1 MRMKNKQRLA
11 HRYDWFYF
19 LELLIGVVLLVA
31 VFILASNIDMKETG
45 DHLSGTI
52 SYIKEQYN
60 QHKRLNLASE
70 TKSIMRMIESTQHM
84 KREIRREQKKD
95 RSFVPDTAFLKKMAQ
110 QNYVSGIL
118 ILNRQGQIIGKYC
131 QNGIKLSELKDY
143 ISSEPLLSTGDHL
156 QKTYAV
162 RISRSDES
170 YVDLAAL
177 GTADGSRIIVSY
189 YYTPIEYINA
199 FSNSVEAL
207 LKGYSLERDGTI
219 VISSGTEIVA
229 SNNEKLIG
237 KNTDEVAILR
247 KIREK
252 AVSGRLVHTNRRPG
266 SWSQNFGLMEHGRD
280 YYVYAYMPESDVFSS
295 TFQNVLYSLIVY
307 IIILIAVNMVR
318 WKTAQRYREKQMTIQ
333 KEYTGRLQKKNE
345 QLQKALDLADRANA
359 AKTSFLSRMS
369 HDIRTPL
376 NGIIGFLEISEAHPD
391 DLKLLQEN
399 QKKMRISANHLLS
412 LINDVLQMSKLESGE
427 AVFSHE
433 AINLTD
439 LSNDV
444 LTIVGQRAAD
454 AGITLEYDKN
464 GERAAMKHVYGS
476 PLHLRQIFLNIYG
489 NCIKYNKVGG
499 KVWTNCTCLET
510 KDDTVTYQWTI
521 RDTGVGMSQEF
532 LEHIFEPFAQ
542 ERTDA
547 RSVYNG
553 TGLGMSIVKSL
564 IDKMNGTIEVSSRL
578 GEGTLFTITIPF
590 ELAENISSP
599 EKEPENDILP
609 HLEGCHLLLVEDN
622 EINAEIA
629 QTLLKDRGIQTDLA
643 VNGQQALEKFMQNPP
658 ETFDAILMDIM
669 MPVMDGISATK
680 AIRKLD
686 RPDAK
691 DIPIIA
697 MTANAFDEDVEQ
709 CMKAGMNAHLS
720 KPLQMEQLMTALGKY
735 CH

>member
-1 MRMKNKQRLA
+1 MKNKQRLA

-19 LELLIGVVLLVA
+19 LELLIGIVLLVA
-31 VFILASNIDMKETG
+31 VFILASNIDMKETQN
-45 DHLSGTI
+45 HLSGTI

-84 KREIRREQKKD
+84 RREIRREQKKD
-95 RSFVPDTAFLKKMAQ
+95 ADFVPDTAFLKRMAKE
-110 QNYVSGIL
+110 NYVSGIL
-118 ILNRQGQIIGKYC
+118 IMNRHGKILWKYC
-131 QNGIKLSELKDY
+131 HNGIPLSELKEY
-143 ISSEPLLSTGDHL
+143 ITSDTLLNTGDYL
-156 QKTYAV
+156 QKAYAV
-162 RISRSDES
+162 RIDRADDS

-219 VISSGTEIVA
+219 VISSGTDIVA

-237 KNTDEVAILR
+237 KSTDDVAILR

-252 AVSGRLVHTNRRPG
+252 AVSGKLVHTRRRPG

-280 YYVYAYMPESDVFSS
+280 YYVYAYMPETDVFSS
-295 TFQNVLYSLIVY
+295 TFQNVLYSLIIY
-307 IIILIAVNMVR
+307 IIILVVINMVR
-318 WKTAQRYREKQMTIQ
+318 WKTAQSYREKQMTIQ
-333 KEYTGRLQKKNE
+333 REYTERLQRKNE
-345 QLQKALDLADRANA
+345 QLQQALDLADRANA

-376 NGIIGFLEISEAHPD
+376 NGIIGLLEISETHPED
-391 DLKLLQEN
+391 IELLQKN

-412 LINDVLQMSKLESGE
+412 LINDVLQMSKLESGK
-427 AVFSHE
+427 AVFSNE

-439 LSNDV
+439 LSHDV
-444 LTIVGQRAAD
+444 LTIVEQRAAD

-464 GERAAMKHVYGS
+464 DERAAMKHVYGS

-499 KVWTNCTCLET
+499 KVWTRCTCLGT
-510 KDDTVTYQWTI
+510 KDETITYCWTI
-521 RDTGVGMSQEF
+521 QDTGVGMSQEF

-564 IDKMNGTIEVSSRL
+564 IDKMNGSIEVSSKL
-578 GEGTLFTITIPF
+578 GEGTKFTIIIPF
-590 ELAENISSP
+590 RLAEDVP
-599 EKEPENDILP
+599 QQTKETDNGVAAQ
-609 HLEGCHLLLVEDN
+609 LEGLHLLLVEDN
-622 EINAEIA
+622 ELNAEIA
-629 QTLLKDRGIQTDLA
+629 QTLLKDRGFQTDLA
-643 VNGQQALEKFMQNPP
+643 VNGQQALDLFKENPP

-669 MPVMDGISATK
+669 MPVMDGISAAR
-680 AIRKLD
+680 AIRSLD
-686 RPDAK
+686 RSDAK
-691 DIPIIA
+691 KIPIIA
-697 MTANAFDEDVEQ
+697 MTANTFDEDVEQ
-709 CMKAGMNAHLS
+709 CINAGMNAHLS
-720 KPLQMEQLMTALGKY
+720 KPLQIEQLMAALGKY
-735 CH
+735 CHK